1 MHDCKQEIRIAK
13 LEADTRVNNNSIN
26 NLVTELKS
34 LTGEVKWLIRLLVGI
49 LISSVGFFLIQH
61 FIKGWFY
68 GATC

>member
-34 LTGEVKWLIRLLVGI
+34 LTGEVKWLIRLMFVTLLGI
-49 LISSVGFFLIQH
+49 AGFFLSQH
-61 FIKGWFY
+61 FG
-68 GATC
+68 G